1 MHVLVTGAGGLVG
14 SSVAK
19 GLAAAGHSV
28 RAHDIRSLRVVDPT
42 LAAACSSVLQSDLSD
57 FDAVIEAVPTTPT
70 NSPDG
75 S

>member
-14 SSVAK
+14 SSVAQ
-19 GLAAAGHSV
+19 GLASAGHSV
-28 RAHDIRSLRVVDPT
+28 RGHDIRSLRAINPT
-42 LAAACSSVLQSDLSD
+42 LASACSSVLQSDLSD

-70 NSPDG
+70 IRSDG